1 MKSPCD
7 FIKLING
14 NKDGSV
20 FVSMTKRVHIFCLI
34 LVGLI
39 LLLTAA
45 EVVAIEASVVR
56 IVNHYQRGRWDAP
69 WGAYSVGKRTGSGF
83 VIEGGLIMTNAHVVS
98 DSRMLLIY
106 LNNDPRPY
114 EATVK
119 HIGHDCDLAVLIP
132 IDKRLLSGIPPV
144 KFSDLPE
151 LRSTVE
157 TFGYPTGG
165 QRISS
170 TKGVVSRIEM
180 NRYMHSMIDYH
191 LTVQTDAAINPGNS
205 GGPVVQN
212 NRVVGVAFQGSSRL
226 ENAGW
231 FIPVEVIQH
240 FLIDIADG
248 TYDGFADIAVMFR
261 NMENQAYRHYVDL
274 KPGQTGMIVENVY
287 PNGSGDGYLKA
298 GDVILKIDDH
308 TVAND
313 GTVALQGLRLDAAVL
328 FDRKQ
333 NGAVVNLEVWR
344 QGESMQLAVPMGSYA
359 PMIRKGNIYD
369 RMPRYFIYAGL
380 VFVPLNVE
388 VLKLSGRDWDTNA
401 PALLR
406 YTYKYKS
413 IEMPSQLQV
422 EPVVFL
428 RRLDHPVNVDMP
440 NFKNLLLQKVNG
452 KTITKLGD
460 LVTAIESNPGS
471 FHVLEFE
478 TGIVHVLDAG
488 KATAANEEILK
499 QYGITRDRRL

>member
-1 MKSPCD
+1 MKNR
-7 FIKLING
+7 I
-14 NKDGSV
+14 
-20 FVSMTKRVHIFCLI
+20 RIFCLI
-34 LVGLI
+34 LIGWTVL
-39 LLLTAA
+39 AA
-45 EVVAIEASVVR
+45 VAEAAAIEASVVR

-69 WGAYSVGKRTGSGF
+69 WGAYSVDKRTGSGF
-83 VIEGGLIMTNAHVVS
+83 VIQGSLVMTNAHVVS

-119 HIGHDCDLAVLIP
+119 HIGHDCDLAVVEP
-132 IDKRLLSGIPPV
+132 VDKSLLSGIPPV
-144 KFSDLPE
+144 RLGGLPA

-205 GGPVVQN
+205 GGPVVQKK
-212 NRVVGVAFQGSSRL
+212 RVVGVAFQGSSRL
-226 ENAGW
+226 ENTGW

-248 TYDGFADIAVMFR
+248 TYDGFPDLAVMFR
-261 NMENQAYRHYVDL
+261 NMENPAYRHYVGV

-287 PNGSGDGYLKA
+287 PQGSGDGYLEA
-298 GDVILKIDDH
+298 GDVILKIDNH
-308 TVAND
+308 IVAND
-313 GTVALQGLRLDAAVL
+313 GTVDMQGLRLDAAVL
-328 FDRKQ
+328 LDRKQ
-333 NGAVVNLEVWR
+333 HREIVNLEVWR
-344 QGESMQLAVPMGSYA
+344 QGRSIQMAVPMA
-359 PMIRKGNIYD
+359 PYPPLIRKGNIYD
-369 RMPRYFIYAGL
+369 RLPRYFVYAGL

-388 VLKLSGRDWDTNA
+388 VLKLSGRDWNAKA

-406 YTYKYKS
+406 YTYQYKS
-413 IEMPSQLQV
+413 IEMPSHLHV
-422 EPVVFL
+422 ESVVFL
-428 RRLDHPVNVDMP
+428 RRLDHPVNADMP
-440 NFKNLLLQKVNG
+440 NFKNLLVQKVNG
-452 KTITKLGD
+452 KSITTLGD
-460 LVTAIESNPGS
+460 LVSAIESNPGP

-478 TGIVHVLDAG
+478 TGIVHVLDAD
-488 KATAANEEILK
+488 KAESANADILK
-499 QYGITRDRRL
+499 QYGIPIDRRL